1 MAMDRLRAFEVFA
14 AVVARGG
21 FARAAD
27 ALDTSPANVSRYVAD
42 LEAHLGSR
50 LLNRTSRTLSLTE
63 AGEAFYE
70 RVRQLLEDVGEAVA
84 LASAK
89 AVTASGRLRI
99 NAPQS
104 FGVLYLAPLWPQF
117 LKRHPG
123 IELDVTLTDRVVD
136 LVDEGFDLGIRI
148 SRGGSQAHVA
158 RRLATSRNV
167 LCASPDYV
175 ARHGLPQSPEDLEH
189 HACVAYSHAPVPGE
203 WTFTHPSGEVRQVK
217 LRPRFRTNS
226 GDTARAM
233 ALAGEAMTWQPT
245 FLIGPDLRA
254 GTLVQ
259 AMPDWA
265 VADIDILA
273 IYPSRRQLSA
283 KVRLMVDFLADSF
296 RGTPVWDAS

>member
-1 MAMDRLRAFEVFA
+1 MDRLRAFEVFA
-14 AVVARGG
+14 MVVAKGG

-42 LEAHLGSR
+42 LEAYLGSR

-63 AGEAFYE
+63 AGEAFYQRT
-70 RVRQLLEDVGEAVA
+70 RVILEDVVEAEA

-99 NAPQS
+99 NAPQT
-104 FGVLYLAPLWPQF
+104 FGVLHLAHLWPVF
-117 LKRHPG
+117 LKRHPQV
-123 IELDVTLTDRVVD
+123 ELDVTLTDRVVD

-148 SRGGSQAHVA
+148 SRGGSQAQVA

-175 ARHGLPQSPEDLEH
+175 ARHGLPQSPEALEQ
-189 HACVAYSHAPVPGE
+189 HACVVYGYAQAPGE
-203 WTFTHPSGEVRQVK
+203 WEFTHPSGEVRRVK
-217 LRPRFRTNS
+217 VRPRFRTNS
-226 GDTARAM
+226 GDTARAI

-245 FLIGPDLRA
+245 FLIGPDLRSGA
-254 GTLVQ
+254 LVQ

-273 IYPSRRQLSA
+273 VYPSRRQLSA
-283 KVRLMVDFLADSF
+283 KVRLMVDFLAESF
-296 RGTPVWDAS
+296 RGRPDWEWP